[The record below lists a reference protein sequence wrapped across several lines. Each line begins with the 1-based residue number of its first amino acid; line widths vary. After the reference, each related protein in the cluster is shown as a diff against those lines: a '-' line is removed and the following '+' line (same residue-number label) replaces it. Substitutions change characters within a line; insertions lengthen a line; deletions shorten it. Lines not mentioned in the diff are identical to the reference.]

1 MFSLINIMEIINKTK
16 TQIQILNQRFF
27 LILENFVPHYISHLQ
42 NPQNETS
49 AAEMDH
55 INSVITQI
63 DSDGFT
69 LKNEMQVEIEK
80 SQAVARNLSIEIEKL
95 QTENKVLKTKTT
107 NLERTTLTSEG
118 LFDDE
123 LDWYRKQI
131 KIIVIMLIGVI
142 ISTIFFHSLKLDIKN
157 SIIAILMVIIGG
169 VLIEGVIMT
178 IVDKIKGV

>member
-1 MFSLINIMEIINKTK
+1 
-16 TQIQILNQRFF
+16 
-27 LILENFVPHYISHLQ
+27 
-42 NPQNETS
+42 
-49 AAEMDH
+49 MDLL
-55 INSVITQI
+55 
-63 DSDGFT
+63 

-107 NLERTTLTSEG
+107 NLKRTTLTSEG

-131 KIIVIMLIGVI
+131 KIIVVMLIGVI

-157 SIIAILMVIIGG
+157 SIIAIVSGDYRWCYYRRSIL
-169 VLIEGVIMT
+169 
-178 IVDKIKGV
+178 